1 MGWPGIDIVVETSWF
16 KECCVA
22 GCELLGVDYQK
33 GISLCSRS
41 LLLHLFA
48 PREQTALLG
57 RHQTRHHI
65 CYSRTSSLSF
75 LFTDVNEKSKIVAIR
90 EWLCIDQRDPESRAD
105 RWSRRAFA
113 GEYYLSE
120 NAVFSLCLTCK
131 SNFTFEKSVERVCR
145 YCESP
150 YCYCVYVL
158 GKWCRCIG
166 FSLLWLLCRK
176 LFELQQ
182 LGYQRYEE
190 KSRSVPVGEMFCSH
204 YTACIWTSQSKTGS
218 YLDLIWR

>member
-1 MGWPGIDIVVETSWF
+1 MLRRWLRTSWSWLSKGNIIVLSF
-16 KECCVA
+16 FVA
-22 GCELLGVDYQK
+22 SSVRSKGANCSPGPAPNTPSYLLFPDV
-33 GISLCSRS
+33 ISLFC
-41 LLLHLFA
+41 
-48 PREQTALLG
+48 
-57 RHQTRHHI
+57 
-65 CYSRTSSLSF
+65 
-75 LFTDVNEKSKIVAIR
+75 FTDVNEKSKIVAIR